1 MPDEFESLDPKAV
14 AFVRAYSGHVAE
26 VRNFRQMLSYE
37 SHRGCALAAAAFLDE
52 RLRKLLLASLTEE
65 CGNLLL
71 DGSNAPL
78 GTFNARILA
87 AQGLALIPPK
97 AARDL
102 GLIRKVRNEFAHQL
116 DCDTFDVPKV
126 TNLCRELHYCFS
138 NLDAPRTRFT
148 SATIGLLALIDLRI
162 VSCATPVTEEDWT
175 QERAQRHYA
184 VVESI
189 EHAGRI
195 TEKSWV
201 ESLFGISSSTPF
213 SELLELAV
221 KNGFLESQPPREKL
235 LVLRVLEDLIMERAQ
250 AEAEKSGQDA

>member
-1 MPDEFESLDPKAV
+1 MPNEPENLDPNAV
-14 AFVRAYSGHVAE
+14 AFVEAYSSHVAE

-71 DGSNAPL
+71 DGPNAPL
-78 GTFNARILA
+78 GNFSGRILA
-87 AQGLALIPPK
+87 AQGLAVIPMK

-116 DCDTFDVPKV
+116 DCDTFEVPKV

-138 NLDAPRTRFT
+138 NADASRERFT
-148 SATIGLLALIDLRI
+148 GATVGLLALIDLRI
-162 VSCATPVTEEDWT
+162 VRCSPPVLTEDWT
-175 QERAQRHYA
+175 PERAREHYA
-184 VVESI
+184 VVKLI
-189 EHAGRI
+189 EHAGQL

-201 ESLFGISSSTPF
+201 ESRFGISASTPF
-213 SELLELAV
+213 RELLELAV
-221 KNGFLESQPPREKL
+221 KNGFLESPPPRENL
-235 LVLRVLEDLIMERAQ
+235 IVLRVLEGSDHGASPNE
-250 AEAEKSGQDA
+250 S

>member
-1 MPDEFESLDPKAV
+1 VPDEPKSPDATAEV
-14 AFVRAYSGHVAE
+14 LVKAYAAHVAE

-71 DGSNAPL
+71 GAYAPL
-78 GTFNARILA
+78 GTFSGRILA

-116 DCDTFDVPKV
+116 DCDSFDVPKV
-126 TNLCRELHYCFS
+126 TSLCRELHYCFS
-138 NLDAPRTRFT
+138 NPDAPRDRFT

-162 VSCATPVTEEDWT
+162 VRCAPPVAAEDWT
-175 QERAQRHYA
+175 EERAQKHYA
-184 VVESI
+184 VVELI
-189 EHAGRI
+189 EHAGRE
-195 TEKSWV
+195 TERFWI
-201 ESLFGISSSTPF
+201 ESRFGISASTPL
-213 SELLELAV
+213 SDLLELAV
-221 KNGFLESQPPREKL
+221 KNGLLESQPPRENL
-235 LVLRVLEDLIMERAQ
+235 LVLRVLERLIMERAQ
-250 AEAEKSGQDA
+250 AEAEKTEEES